1 MTIFRTTISAFLE
14 SEETKA
20 IVDQAFAD
28 RRLEKAITDS
38 HLGGAVGAV
47 AHFAENNTPNLIIIE
62 SALSGDELLESI
74 GGLADVCD
82 EGTEVLVLGA
92 VNDVA
97 TYRSLTQEGV
107 SDYLVS
113 PFTPI
118 QIYQAIESVAI
129 DSSEPPRGRVIAFIG
144 AKGGTG
150 SSTVAHNIAW
160 SLAHIYD
167 DDVVVLDLDLAF
179 GTLGMAFNMES
190 EQGIVD
196 ALAQPDRLDEVLL
209 KRYMSMPEDHLML
222 LSARGALDSDANI
235 DVESFDTLLDL
246 VRKTAPFIVLDL
258 PNLWT
263 TWTQH
268 VLKSS
273 EEIVVTS
280 MLDLACL
287 RDSKNLVD
295 TLTAGRPND
304 APIRLV
310 VNHQGA
316 FRKSELSTKDFEHAV
331 GSSPD
336 LIIAHDPALFGTAT
350 NNGQMI
356 GVENAR
362 HKVTE
367 GFNAL
372 AQTISGIEPPRSKK
386 GEPEKASGALSFLT
400 KLRKG

>member
-28 RRLEKAITDS
+28 RRLEKAVTES
-38 HLGGAVGAV
+38 HLGGADGAV
-47 AHFAENNTPNLIIIE
+47 AHFSEITTPNLIIIE
-62 SALSGDELLESI
+62 TALSGDDLLESI
-74 GGLADVCD
+74 GGLAEVCD
-82 EGTEVLVLGA
+82 EETEVLVLGS

-118 QIYQAIESVAI
+118 QIYQAIEAVAL
-129 DSSEPPRGRVIAFIG
+129 DPSEPPRGRVIAFIG

-150 SSTVAHNIAW
+150 SSTIAHNIAW
-160 SLAHIYD
+160 SLVQIFD
-167 DDVVVLDLDLAF
+167 DDVIVLDLDLAF
-179 GTLGMAFNMES
+179 GTLGLAFNMEPQ
-190 EQGIVD
+190 QGIRD

-209 KRYMSMPEDHLML
+209 ERYMMRPEDHLML
-222 LSARGALDSDANI
+222 LPATSSLDSDASV

-246 VRKTAPFIVLDL
+246 VRKTAPFIVIDV
-258 PNLWT
+258 PNQWT
-263 TWTQH
+263 SWTQH
-268 VLKSS
+268 VLANS

-280 MLDLACL
+280 TLDLACL
-287 RDSKNLVD
+287 RDSKNMLD
-295 TLTAGRPND
+295 TLTARRPND
-304 APIRLV
+304 APVRLV
-310 VNHQGA
+310 INHRGA
-316 FRKSELSTKDFEHAV
+316 FRKSELSTKDFDQAV
-331 GSSPD
+331 GITPD
-336 LIIAHDPALFGTAT
+336 LVIAHDPALFGSAT

-362 HKVTE
+362 HKVVE

-372 AQTISGIEPPRSKK
+372 AQTISGVEPARSKK
-386 GEPEKASGALSFLT
+386 KEPEKRRVRYPF
-400 KLRKG
+400 